1 MTLQIGL
8 YAPTWPGADRATP
21 RWPAIRALGRD
32 AEALGVDT
40 FWVADEPGFW
50 ECWTILTALAEA
62 TTTIGIGPLIACT
75 RYRSPAL
82 FATMVRALDEV
93 SGGRVTLGLGSGS
106 GPSDRRWTAFG
117 FDATSHVARF
127 GEAVEIIARL
137 VRDGPTTFDGR
148 FYTIADPDIGPAGPT
163 AGGPP
168 IWVAGGKPRTMEVAA
183 RWGDAINDHDALP
196 DAWPP
201 SPRSAS
207 APRSRARPPA
217 ATRPPSTLTGW
228 VRVAPSPDG
237 RLDADR
243 EDTIAGTPAA
253 IAERL
258 AAIHEA
264 GIAHLTVFIGD
275 EDDGHDVPGPHGPR
289 ARALRAGPRG
299 APRIRGIG
307 APGRN

>member
-21 RWPAIRALGRD
+21 RWPAIRALARD

-62 TTTIGIGPLIACT
+62 TATIGIGPLIACT

-117 FDATSHVARF
+117 FDATAHVSRF
-127 GEAVEIIARL
+127 AEAVEIVARL

-148 FYTIADPDIGPAGPT
+148 FYTIADPGIGPAGPT

-196 DAWPP
+196 NVTAVAAF
-201 SPRSAS
+201 RERAEVACAS
-207 APRSRARPPA
+207 TGRDPA
-217 ATRPPSTLTGW
+217 SVALTGW
-228 VRVAPSPDG
+228 ARVAPSPDG

-275 EDDGHDVPGPHGPR
+275 EEDGHQYPALTPR
-289 ARALRAGPRG
+289 ALERFASVLEALRAAGS
-299 APRIRGIG
+299 A
-307 APGRN
+307 APGG

>member
-8 YAPTWPGADRATP
+8 YAPTWPGADRSTP
-21 RWPAIRALGRD
+21 RWPAIRTLARD

-40 FWVADEPGFW
+40 IWVADEPGFW

-106 GPSDRRWTAFG
+106 GPSDKRWPAFG
-117 FDATSHVARF
+117 FDATAHVARF
-127 GEAVEIIARL
+127 GEAVEIVARL
-137 VRDGPTTFDGR
+137 VRDGPTTFEGR
-148 FYTIADPDIGPAGPT
+148 FYSIAEPGIGPEGPT

-168 IWVAGGKPRTMEVAA
+168 IWVAGGKPRTTEVAA
-183 RWGDAINDHDALP
+183 RWGDAANDHGSLAGPGAVAAFRERVEVACGTVDR
-196 DAWPP
+196 D
-201 SPRSAS
+201 
-207 APRSRARPPA
+207 PA
-217 ATRPPSTLTGW
+217 TIELTGW

-253 IAERL
+253 VAERL

-264 GIAHLTVFIGD
+264 GVSHVTCFIGD
-275 EDDGHDVPGPHGPR
+275 EDDGHQYPALT
-289 ARALRAGPRG
+289 ARALDRFAPVLEVLRG
-299 APRIRGIG
+299 A
-307 APGRN
+307 

>member
-1 MTLQIGL
+1 M
-8 YAPTWPGADRATP
+8 
-21 RWPAIRALGRD
+21 
-32 AEALGVDT
+32 DT
-40 FWVADEPGFW
+40 VWVADEPGFW

-62 TTTIGIGPLIACT
+62 TTRIGIGPLVAIT

-93 SGGRVTLGLGSGS
+93 SDGRVTLGLGAGS
-106 GPSDRRWTAFG
+106 GPSDRRWPAFG
-117 FDATSHVARF
+117 FDAASHVARF

-137 VRDGPTTFDGR
+137 VRDGPTTVNGR
-148 FYTIADPDIGPAGPT
+148 FYTIAEPGIGPEGPT
-163 AGGPP
+163 PGGPS

-183 RWGDAINDHDALP
+183 RWGDAINDHGSL
-196 DAWPP
+196 
-201 SPRSAS
+201 AS
-207 APRSRARPPA
+207 LAAVADFRERVGVACKTTGRDPA
-217 ATRPPSTLTGW
+217 TVTLTGW

-264 GIAHLTVFIGD
+264 GVAHLTVFIGD
-275 EDDGHDVPGPHGPR
+275 EDDGHVYPALTPR
-289 ARALRAGPRG
+289 ALERFAPVLEGLRRLAPPAGIEPATSGLEDPRS
-299 APRIRGIG
+299 IR
-307 APGRN
+307 